1 MLLLVYIPTS
11 PRLELVTIVKEHIR
25 TQNTLYGIWQS
36 AIAPIFKTLTYII

>member
-11 PRLELVTIVKEHIR
+11 PRLDLFTIVKEHIR

-36 AIAPIFKTLTYII
+36 AIAPISITLTCII